1 MELIKTDFDG
11 LFLIKNFNSK
21 DNRGFFSKIFNDF
34 LLKKENINFK
44 IKECYY
50 SISKK
55 NVIRGM
61 HFQNVPGEHS
71 KIISVLNGNILD
83 VVLDLR
89 KKSKTFGKYFHINLS
104 EYSDLSIF
112 IPVGFAHGFLSLEN
126 NTQVIYFVD
135 SDYNPELDTG
145 IRYNSFGY
153 DWKIKDPILSERDM
167 NFNEFN
173 NQLNYF

>member
-55 NVIRGM
+55 M
-61 HFQNVPGEHS
+61 
-71 KIISVLNGNILD
+71 
-83 VVLDLR
+83 
-89 KKSKTFGKYFHINLS
+89 
-104 EYSDLSIF
+104 
-112 IPVGFAHGFLSLEN
+112 
-126 NTQVIYFVD
+126 
-135 SDYNPELDTG
+135 
-145 IRYNSFGY
+145 
-153 DWKIKDPILSERDM
+153 
-167 NFNEFN
+167 
-173 NQLNYF
+173 

>member
-1 MELIKTDFDG
+1 M
-11 LFLIKNFNSK
+11 
-21 DNRGFFSKIFNDF
+21 
-34 LLKKENINFK
+34 
-44 IKECYY
+44 
-50 SISKK
+50 
-55 NVIRGM
+55 
-61 HFQNVPGEHS
+61 FQGEHS